1 MDIKW
6 TGPERPLTR
15 RVLRLK
21 NIRVWLSARLVPV
34 IGITYSLIDE
44 VQERF
49 PLWEVV
55 TENDKFDMCAHA
67 IFTVRSLD

>member
-21 NIRVWLSARLVPV
+21 NVRVWLSARLVPV
-34 IGITYSLIDE
+34 IGITYSLIM
-44 VQERF
+44 RF
-49 PLWEVV
+49 RRGFHFGKL
-55 TENDKFDMCAHA
+55 
-67 IFTVRSLD
+67 